1 MKQSLSWIAVLV
13 GVGLTPLGGDLGPAT
28 SLNVELN
35 GVSLNK
41 LAANKL
47 AANKL
52 GANKLAANKLG
63 LNKLGVN
70 AAGVNHAYGADETPM
85 VVVRAVTLADGARL
99 EVGP

>member
-1 MKQSLSWIAVLV
+1 MKQSLSLIAILV

-52 GANKLAANKLG
+52 G

-70 AAGVNHAYGADETPM
+70 AAGFNHTYGADETPM

>member
-1 MKQSLSWIAVLV
+1 MKQSLSLIAILV
-13 GVGLTPLGGDLGPAT
+13 GVGLTPLAGDLRPAT
-28 SLNVELN
+28 SLDVELN
-35 GVSLNK
+35 GVSL
-41 LAANKL
+41 NKL

-70 AAGVNHAYGADETPM
+70 AAGFNHAYGADETPM

>member
-1 MKQSLSWIAVLV
+1 MKQSLSLIALLA
-13 GVGLTPLGGDLGPAT
+13 GLGLTPLGGDLDPAT
-28 SLNVELN
+28 SLHVELN
-35 GVSLNK
+35 GESLNK
-41 LAANKL
+41 LAT
-47 AANKL
+47 NKL

-85 VVVRAVTLADGARL
+85 VAVRAVTLANGARL